1 MTEISDAVDMQ
12 VLRDPSSDGG
22 PASIDQGPH
31 ASPERP
37 EGFSG
42 IYSIWRNSCDT
53 AALTRTGRGG
63 ISAEGSGLASGSW

>member
-42 IYSIWRNSCDT
+42 IYSIWRNSWT
-53 AALTRTGRGG
+53 QPH
-63 ISAEGSGLASGSW
+63 